1 MDLNEIPLFR
11 ALGERM
17 AWLTRRQEVLA
28 QNIANAN
35 TPGYVPRDLKPLDF
49 NALVRDSGK
58 RLSAASTRSG
68 HIDVGGGRGDAF
80 RGGVDKASAEVAPGG
95 NGVVLEKELMKAAH
109 TASDYQVATN
119 LYKKHVN
126 MIKTVLGTGGR

>member
-28 QNIANAN
+28 QNIANAD
-35 TPGYVPRDLKPLDF
+35 TPGYVPRDLEELDF
-49 NALVRDSGK
+49 DSLVRSGPK
-58 RLSAASTRSG
+58 RLAAASTSDGHFGFASG
-68 HIDVGGGRGDAF
+68 SVGRF
-80 RGGVDKASAEVAPGG
+80 RDGVDKASAQVQPGG
-95 NGVVLEKELMKAAH
+95 NGVVIEKELMKAAH